1 MDPFLG
7 EVRMF
12 TWSWAPHGWALCNGA
27 LLPVGQ
33 NAGLYALLGS
43 TFGGTGDN
51 KNFNLPDL
59 RGRTPINIGLGQDGI
74 NYQAGDVGGAESV
87 TLTTANLPS
96 HTHLVNALAGTAK
109 NIKGNTSQPKSALPA
124 TVGLP
129 PNSTN
134 TAINIYAAPGA
145 GPAIA
150 LNGATFSTVGASAA
164 HNNMQPF
171 LVMNFCIATLGIFPP
186 RQ

>member
-12 TWSWAPHGWALCNGA
+12 TWGWAPRGWALCDGA
-27 LLPVGQ
+27 MMSTQQ
-33 NAGLYALLGS
+33 NVGLYALLGV
-43 TFGGTGDN
+43 TFGGTADL
-51 KNFNLPDL
+51 KNFKLPDL
-59 RGRTPINIGLGQDGI
+59 RGRTPICIGVGQDRGV
-74 NYQAGDVGGAESV
+74 YRAGDVGGVEGV
-87 TLTTANLPS
+87 TLTTANLPP
-96 HTHLVNALAGTAK
+96 HTHQVNAFAGTAK
-109 NIKGNTSQPKSALPA
+109 NIKGNSSQPKSALPA
-124 TVGLP
+124 TVGLS

-150 LNGATFSTVGASAA
+150 LNGATFSTVGGGAA

-171 LVMNFCIATLGIFPP
+171 LVMNFCIATQGLFPP